1 MSISV
6 LFQFQISIT
15 LERAPKKKWIHFK
28 CKVHITV
35 VQWALPQFMVLH
47 SAAENMNQTKKTD
60 WVITHS
66 QSSQNGGGKC
76 VYLFFVF
83 IICRHCARIAYVHE
97 IVKCWWNR
105 KKNKIYR
112 ATTCAHGNQTKYNTR
127 KCRYAIR
134 TRRPIDDDTLD
145 VAAISWALHYFNA
158 QRWLSARSH
167 TWSIS
172 GI

>member
-66 QSSQNGGGKC
+66 QSSQNGGGNVC
-76 VYLFFVF
+76 IYFSCSLFVDTALAS
-83 IICRHCARIAYVHE
+83 RMYTKLWNAGE
-97 IVKCWWNR
+97 IVK
-105 KKNKIYR
+105 KIKSIERRR
-112 ATTCAHGNQTKYNTR
+112 A
-127 KCRYAIR
+127 R
-134 TRRPIDDDTLD
+134 TEIKQNIIPVNADMQYVLADPSTMIHLTSLPYLGRSIISMLKDD
-145 VAAISWALHYFNA
+145 
-158 QRWLSARSH
+158 
-167 TWSIS
+167 
-172 GI
+172 